1 MGYIKSTLIQDEKIE
16 SIFSIH
22 WWFYIQNILFCWL
35 IVPLFWLIKLLF
47 TEYGLTNKRVITKS
61 GIISR
66 DTDEMKLDKIE
77 TVEIKQGIL
86 GRILGYGNV
95 ICTGTG
101 VSSVIFQSVSNP
113 IKVKKQ
119 IDTVLSQN

>member
-1 MGYIKSTLIQDEKIE
+1 MGYIESTLIQNEKIE
-16 SIFSIH
+16 SKFSVH
-22 WWFYIQNILFCWL
+22 WWFYIQNIMFCWL
-35 IVPLFWLIKLLF
+35 VVPLYWLIQLLF
-47 TEYGLTNKRVITKS
+47 TEYGITNKRVITKS

-66 DTDEMKLDKIE
+66 DTDEMKLEKIE
-77 TVEIKQGIL
+77 TVEVKQSIL

-101 VSSVIFQSVSNP
+101 ISNVVFQSVSNP

-119 IDTVLSQN
+119 IDTVLNQ

>member
-1 MGYIKSTLIQDEKIE
+1 MGYIKRTLIKDEKIE
-16 SIFSIH
+16 SEFSLH
-22 WWFYIQNILFCWL
+22 WWFYFKNIIFFWL
-35 IVPLFWLIKLLF
+35 VVPLYWLLELYF

-77 TVEIKQGIL
+77 TVEIKQSIL

-101 VSSVIFQSVSNP
+101 ISNVVFQSVSNP
-113 IKVKKQ
+113 IRVKKQ
-119 IDTVLSQN
+119 IDSVLNL